1 MSHKKR
7 KNNNVVR
14 QSAYDIS
21 PMTHNTRLKSGQ
33 TEFLSERSA
42 VKNKSKIGKGE
53 AITVPRILPTLDSL
67 IKGWKD
73 SWAEKLAS

>member
-1 MSHKKR
+1 MSHRKR

-21 PMTHNTRLKSGQ
+21 PMTHNIRLKSGQ

-42 VKNKSKIGKGE
+42 VKNKSKIGRGE
-53 AITVPRILPTLDSL
+53 AP
-67 IKGWKD
+67 
-73 SWAEKLAS
+73 